1 MKRLFRLI
9 QRPAQD
15 QAITIVSGLPRSGT
29 SMMMKMLEAGGM
41 PVLTDHQRAPDEDNP
56 KGYYEFERVKK
67 LPEGD
72 YAWLPEARGRVVKV
86 ISALLEHLPTNY
98 DYRVI
103 FMQRK
108 MEEILASQKQMLLRA
123 NKPDEGISD
132 DDLAAMYARHL
143 ASVQAWLAARPNF
156 RVLYVDYN
164 DLLVRPETHIPQIN
178 RFLGGRLDTDKM
190 TYVVD
195 PSLYRQRK

>member
-1 MKRLFRLI
+1 MMRLFRLF
-9 QRPAQD
+9 QKPARGQF
-15 QAITIVSGLPRSGT
+15 ITIVSGLPRSGT
-29 SMMMKMLEAGGM
+29 SMMMKMLEAGGL
-41 PVLTDHQRAPDEDNP
+41 PVLTDHQRAADEDNP

-72 YAWLPEARGRVVKV
+72 YAWLPEARGKVVKV
-86 ISALLEHLPTNY
+86 ISALLEHLPGDF

-108 MEEILASQKQMLLRA
+108 MEEILASQKQMLMRA
-123 NKPDEGISD
+123 NKPSEDISD
-132 DDLAAMYARHL
+132 DDLAAMYTRHL

-164 DLLVRPETHIPQIN
+164 DLLVRPETHLPQIN
-178 RFLGGRLDTDKM
+178 GFLGGKLDIEKM
-190 TYVVD
+190 TFVVD
-195 PSLYRQRK
+195 PALYRQRK

>member
-1 MKRLFRLI
+1 MKRLLRLL

-41 PVLTDHQRAPDEDNP
+41 SVLTDHQRVPDEDNP

-86 ISALLEHLPTNY
+86 ISALLEHLPTDY

-123 NKPDEGISD
+123 NRPDEGISD
-132 DDLAAMYARHL
+132 DDLAVMYARHL